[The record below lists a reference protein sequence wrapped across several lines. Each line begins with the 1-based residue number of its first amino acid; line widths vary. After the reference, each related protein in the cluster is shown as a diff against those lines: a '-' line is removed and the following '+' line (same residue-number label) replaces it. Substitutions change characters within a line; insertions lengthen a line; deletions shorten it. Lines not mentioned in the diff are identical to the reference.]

1 MTAIQPHSRP
11 KLAGKVRLRFDRHEQ
26 RFLLLYPER
35 GLLLNGTAGE
45 ILQLC
50 TGRFTID
57 TIVTMLSSRHA
68 SYSRGTMSSDVLSFL
83 SRLQSRGLI
92 EA

>member
-1 MTAIQPHSRP
+1 MIAIQPCSRP

-35 GLLLNGTAGE
+35 GLLLNGTASE

-50 TGRFTID
+50 TGQFTIE
-57 TIVTMLSSRHA
+57 TIVTMLSSRHTA
-68 SYSRGTMSSDVLSFL
+68 SSPEVISSHVLCLL
-83 SRLQSRGLI
+83 SQLQSRGLI
-92 EA
+92 EG